1 MEALFG
7 HVCSGTTFAHDQMM
21 RQARRGEAR
30 AERKRALSN
39 ADRGPDQRSTLRAQI
54 RDSLVQM
61 GTQLKFR
68 IAQLPFN
75 EENEDPTEASDD
87 GPVTTTQES
96 EMTNA
101 NSTFVEDEVPGEE
114 NPVDHVD
121 QSQTSA
127 EISSISSWSS
137 DLDSQ
142 ESCHEDADVNR
153 LAIRRRA
160 FRAARKGTFEAW
172 YEDGLIVS
180 AGGSHYEEEFEL

>member
-96 EMTNA
+96 
-101 NSTFVEDEVPGEE
+101 
-114 NPVDHVD
+114 
-121 QSQTSA
+121 
-127 EISSISSWSS
+127 
-137 DLDSQ
+137 
-142 ESCHEDADVNR
+142 
-153 LAIRRRA
+153 
-160 FRAARKGTFEAW
+160 
-172 YEDGLIVS
+172 
-180 AGGSHYEEEFEL
+180 